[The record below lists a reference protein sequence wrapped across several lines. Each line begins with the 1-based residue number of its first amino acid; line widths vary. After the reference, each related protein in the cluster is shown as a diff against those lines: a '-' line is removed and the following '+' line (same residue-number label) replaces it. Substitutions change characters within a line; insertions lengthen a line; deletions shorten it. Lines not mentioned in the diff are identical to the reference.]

1 MYPSS
6 SCRLMR
12 APMAG
17 PKRAAILGG
26 KKRSAGKSRVGLCF
40 KGRSGS
46 VKQKSELVPPYELGE
61 NLNPNGFRFFRLCFI
76 R

>member
-26 KKRSAGKSRVGLCF
+26 KKRSEKKVGEPPLLVE
-40 KGRSGS
+40 GQLLLLGS
-46 VKQKSELVPPYELGE
+46 ITLKV
-61 NLNPNGFRFFRLCFI
+61 
-76 R
+76 